1 MSAEPNG
8 FVREAPWLL
17 LVGGAPASGK
27 TQLARQLAARYGA
40 LLCTKDQLKE
50 VLFDTLGT
58 GHAEASTAALPA
70 GAARAGFTPPPP
82 DWSRRLSDASF
93 ALMFQLTP
101 ALLHARRPVL
111 LEGNFRPGEH
121 EAPLAALLSVAHAQ
135 LIQIL
140 CFASSATR
148 AARLA
153 ARAGDPTRHPAHQ
166 DARIDVHRPAPSFLA
181 LPGARLSYDSDL
193 DAQCAFEQLCRELDG
208 RLPAL

>member
-8 FVREAPWLL
+8 FGSGTPWLL

-27 TQLARQLAARYGA
+27 TLLARQLAARYGA
-40 LLCTKDQLKE
+40 LLCTKDQIKE

-58 GHAEASTAALPA
+58 GEDAASLTAASSTAAPRPLSAP
-70 GAARAGFTPPPP
+70 AAR
-82 DWSRRLSDASF
+82 WSRRLSDASF
-93 ALMFQLTP
+93 ALLFGLAP

-121 EAPLAALLSVAHAQ
+121 EAALAALLCASRAR

-140 CFASSATR
+140 CHASIATR

-166 DARIDVHRPAPSFLA
+166 DAHIDVHRAAPSFLA
-181 LPGARLSYDSDL
+181 LPGLRLSYDSEL
-193 DAQCAFEQLCRELDG
+193 ASSRALEQLCEQLDARLCEL
-208 RLPAL
+208 

>member
-8 FVREAPWLL
+8 FVRDAPWLL

-40 LLCTKDQLKE
+40 LLCSKDQLKE

-58 GHAEASTAALPA
+58 GQAVAAPA
-70 GAARAGFTPPPP
+70 GTTLPPPG
-82 DWSRRLSDASF
+82 WSRRLSDASF
-93 ALMFQLTP
+93 ALMFQLAP
-101 ALLHARRPVL
+101 ALLHAGRPVL

-121 EAPLAALLSVAHAQ
+121 EAPLAALLSAAHGK

-140 CFASSATR
+140 CFASIATR

-153 ARAGDPTRHPAHQ
+153 ARVGDPTRHRAHQ

-181 LPGARLSYDSDL
+181 LPGVRLSYDSDL
-193 DAQCAFEQLCRELDG
+193 DPQRAFGQLCRELDR
-208 RLPAL
+208 RLLVL

>member
-8 FVREAPWLL
+8 FSTDTPCLL
-17 LVGGAPASGK
+17 MVGGAPASGK

-40 LLCTKDQLKE
+40 LLCTKDQIKE

-58 GHAEASTAALPA
+58 GA
-70 GAARAGFTPPPP
+70 GAASVAAPAASAQH
-82 DWSRRLSDASF
+82 WSRRLSDASF
-93 ALMFQLTP
+93 ALMFRLAPT
-101 ALLHARRPVL
+101 LLHARRPVL

-121 EAPLAALLSVAHAQ
+121 EPAVGPLLSVSGAR

-140 CFASSATR
+140 CYASIATR

-153 ARAGDPTRHPAHQ
+153 ARAGDPTRHPAHG

-193 DAQCAFEQLCRELDG
+193 ERRRALEQLYAQLDG
-208 RLPAL
+208 WLSVL

>member
-1 MSAEPNG
+1 MLMSAEPNG
-8 FVREAPWLL
+8 FIPGAPWLL

-40 LLCTKDQLKE
+40 LLCAKDQIKE

-58 GHAEASTAALPA
+58 GPEAAPAAMHASSGTTA
-70 GAARAGFTPPPP
+70 R
-82 DWSRRLSDASF
+82 WSRRLSDASF
-93 ALMFQLTP
+93 ALMFQLIP
-101 ALLHARRPVL
+101 SLLHAQRPVL

-121 EAPLAALLSVAHAQ
+121 EAAVTALLSGGRAR

-140 CFASSATR
+140 CYASIATR

-166 DARIDVHRPAPSFLA
+166 DARIDVYRTAPSFLA
-181 LPGARLSYDSDL
+181 LPGERLCYDSDL
-193 DAQCAFEQLCRELDG
+193 EPQRAFEPLCRELDA
-208 RLPAL
+208 RLAAL

>member
-1 MSAEPNG
+1 MLMRTEPTG
-8 FVREAPWLL
+8 FIPGAPWLL

-27 TQLARQLAARYGA
+27 TQLARQLAAHYGA
-40 LLCTKDQLKE
+40 LLCTKDQIKE

-58 GHAEASTAALPA
+58 GPQSAADPA
-70 GAARAGFTPPPP
+70 PAAAR
-82 DWSRRLSDASF
+82 WSRRLSDASF
-93 ALMFQLTP
+93 ELMFQLAP
-101 ALLHARRPVL
+101 ALLHAQRPVL

-121 EAPLAALLSVAHAQ
+121 EVPVAALLSAGRAQ

-140 CFASSATR
+140 CYASIATR

-153 ARAGDPTRHPAHQ
+153 ARASDPTRHPAHQ

-181 LPGARLSYDSDL
+181 LPGVQLRYDSDL
-193 DAQCAFEQLCRELDG
+193 DPPRALERLLAELDA